1 MNSEEQ
7 LMAAY
12 RRPALPWPDETGAYE
27 RFLRRRARHTRRVRA
42 GVGTGL
48 AALLALVVTLI
59 VHPLPPQDRQSATP
73 RPQHGYDHKLQQRLF
88 GGSDPGPYH
97 PVEGPVVVASGIH
110 GGARWTL
117 GAERAFE
124 LPPFPGTLLAA
135 PKRCVGFN
143 HAGALA
149 ADCSDESVQVTRN
162 SLGAPGRSAVFGM
175 VPTQTARVRI
185 EVRGKAP
192 VQVRPLAA
200 APRFDRRY
208 YLTFLP
214 RSYSVAGTQGDIVQV
229 DQVIALDATGR
240 ELARWNWR
248 WPIDYTQRPP
258 SQRVLIAA
266 LIAQMPSSV
275 GAWRLDGFHHQHS
288 QCIELRAP
296 ATAKV
301 AGNYRIC
308 ETDPGWLAR
317 NLRPFGSC
325 AAGVLLAY
333 GVAPE
338 RATTMRFTFT
348 NAKPVQARTV
358 SAPPGFNGAFYL
370 LRLPP
375 GATGIRVAALDQ
387 AGATIASSVLAGCH
401 D

>member
-1 MNSEEQ
+1 MNSEER
-7 LMAAY
+7 LTVAY
-12 RRPALPWPDETGAYE
+12 RPPALPWPDETGAYD
-27 RFLRRRARHTRRVRA
+27 RFLRRRARHARRVRA
-42 GVGTGL
+42 GVGTGFV
-48 AALLALVVTLI
+48 ALLALVVVT
-59 VHPLPPQDRQSATP
+59 VTGHPLPPQDQQSATP
-73 RPQHGYDHKLQQRLF
+73 RPQHGYDRKLQQLLF
-88 GGSDPGPYH
+88 GPDPGPYH

-124 LPPFPGTLLAA
+124 LPPFPGTLLGA
-135 PKRCVGFN
+135 PMRCIGFN
-143 HAGALA
+143 HARGLA
-149 ADCSDESVQVTRN
+149 ADCSDEAVQVTRN
-162 SLGAPGRSAVFGM
+162 SMGASGKSAVFGM

-200 APRFDRRY
+200 APHFDRRY

-214 RSYSVAGTQGDIVQV
+214 RSYSVAGTQGDIVRV

-248 WPIDYTQRPP
+248 WPVDYTQPP
-258 SQRVLIAA
+258 PRQRT
-266 LIAQMPSSV
+266 LIAQTPSSV
-275 GAWRLDGFHHQHS
+275 GAWRLDGFHHQRA

-296 ATAKV
+296 AAAKV
-301 AGNYRIC
+301 ASNYRIC

-325 AAGVLLAY
+325 AAGVLVAY

-358 SAPPGFNGAFYL
+358 PAPPGFNGAFYL
-370 LRLPP
+370 VRLPP
-375 GATGIRVAALDQ
+375 GTTRIRAAALDQ